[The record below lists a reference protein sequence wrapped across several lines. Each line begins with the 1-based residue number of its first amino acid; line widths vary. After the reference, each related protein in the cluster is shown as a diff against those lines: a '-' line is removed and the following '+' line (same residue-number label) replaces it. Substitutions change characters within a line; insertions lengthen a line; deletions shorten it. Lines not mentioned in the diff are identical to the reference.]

1 MSRSFLALFAVL
13 TFVLASEARAAR
25 FSLPDDCGHPTRS
38 DHVQGCENTRW
49 ACSQQFGPSSK
60 GPPHGLTHCRISYDQ
75 CMSLGANGP
84 VSR

>member
-1 MSRSFLALFAVL
+1 MSRFTLVFFAVL

-25 FSLPDDCGHPTRS
+25 FSQPDACGHPTLA
-38 DHVQGCENTRW
+38 DHAQSCEDTRW

-75 CMSLGANGP
+75 CMSRGAAAST
-84 VSR
+84 VR